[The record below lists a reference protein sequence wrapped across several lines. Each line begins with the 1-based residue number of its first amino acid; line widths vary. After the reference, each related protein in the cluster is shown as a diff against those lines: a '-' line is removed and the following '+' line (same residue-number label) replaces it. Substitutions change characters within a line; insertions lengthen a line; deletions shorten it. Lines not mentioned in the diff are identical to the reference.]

1 MEKIKCA
8 IVDDEQHAIDS
19 LQRVLTMYCPQAV
32 VTAVYSNPERFLED
46 RSRQEEIDLL
56 FLDIEMVPYS
66 GFRLLQQLHAAW
78 EGLPFDVIFQTAFD
92 QYALKAIQNNAL
104 DYLLK
109 PVMPEEVMQAMQR
122 WEKKNYRSFHPLQW
136 SQLHENLKAEEE
148 LPDRIALP
156 NLEGYFVVK
165 IADILRCEADRNY
178 TRLMDRQGQVHLVC
192 RSLKEFEGIL
202 SPYGFLRV
210 HHSHLI
216 HPEAVVKILREGGG
230 TLVLSDQAR
239 IVITKNKE
247 AVMEKLFAGIRK
259 V

>member
-1 MEKIKCA
+1 MEKIRCV

-19 LQRVLTMYCPQAV
+19 LQRILSTYCPQV
-32 VTAVYSNPERFLED
+32 QVKAVYTNPERFLADKEVQKELD
-46 RSRQEEIDLL
+46 VL
-56 FLDIEMVPYS
+56 FLDIEMVPFS
-66 GFRLLQQLHAAW
+66 GFRLLQHLHSAW
-78 EGLPFDVIFQTAFD
+78 ESLPFDVIFQTAFD
-92 QYALKAIQNNAL
+92 QYALKAIQHNAL

-109 PVMPEEVMQAMQR
+109 PLMAEEVMNSLQR
-122 WEKKNYRSFHPLQW
+122 WEEKRYRHFHPLQW
-136 SQLHENLKAEEE
+136 AQLEENLQSEKE
-148 LPDRIALP
+148 LPERIALP
-156 NLEGYFVVK
+156 NQEGYFVVR
-165 IADILRCEADRNY
+165 IGDILRCEADRNY

-202 SPYGFLRV
+202 EPYGFLRV

-239 IVITKNKE
+239 IVITRNKE